1 MPKVSVL
8 MNCFNGAQFLKE
20 AINSVYAQTYSDW
33 EIIFIDNCSTDE
45 SQDIANLYNSK
56 IKVFKTDKNIPLGAA
71 RNFGI
76 EQCSGK
82 YITFLD
88 TDDIWLPNA
97 IEKFLTLITS
107 GDYAVAYA
115 GHLNINADNEIIGKM
130 VPKKKKGMIFG
141 KLLKQFDI
149 PIVASMVSSQHLL
162 KSGLLFDKNIYASE
176 EYCLFMQLSVKN
188 RFIADNEFVTKY
200 RIHDNALTNKTAAK
214 WAYER
219 RYTLDKIIREN
230 PDIRRVY
237 QKEFNEA
244 YARASYY
251 EAQYFMSI
259 KDTKSAINSLGAY
272 KYQGVIYFILY
283 ILIRY
288 FSGLW
293 YRLQKIKYGR
303 KLENVS

>member
-20 AINSVYAQTYSDW
+20 AINSVYAQTYLDW

-97 IEKFLTLITS
+97 IEKLLTLITS
-107 GDYAVAYA
+107 GDYALAYA
-115 GHLNINADNEIIGKM
+115 GHLNINIDNTIIGKM
-130 VPKKKKGMIFG
+130 IPGKRKGMIFG
-141 KLLKQFDI
+141 GLLKQFDI
-149 PIVASMVSSQHLL
+149 PIVASMISSQHLL
-162 KSGLLFDKNIYASE
+162 ESGLLFDNNIHASE
-176 EYCLFMQLSVKN
+176 EYCLFMQLAA
-188 RFIADNEFVTKY
+188 RYCFISIDEIVTKY
-200 RIHDNALTNKTAAK
+200 RIHDNTLSNKTISRFAN
-214 WAYER
+214 ER
-219 RYTLDKIIREN
+219 RYTLDKIIKEN
-230 PDIRRVY
+230 PGIRRIY
-237 QKEFNEA
+237 QKEFKEA

-251 EAQYFMSI
+251 EARYFMSI
-259 KDTKSAINSLGAY
+259 KDTESAINSLSAY
-272 KYQGVIYFILY
+272 KYQSVVYFVLY
-283 ILIRY
+283 ILVRY
-288 FSGLW
+288 FNGLW
-293 YRLQKIKYGR
+293 YRLQKIKYKR
-303 KLENVS
+303 NVVKIN